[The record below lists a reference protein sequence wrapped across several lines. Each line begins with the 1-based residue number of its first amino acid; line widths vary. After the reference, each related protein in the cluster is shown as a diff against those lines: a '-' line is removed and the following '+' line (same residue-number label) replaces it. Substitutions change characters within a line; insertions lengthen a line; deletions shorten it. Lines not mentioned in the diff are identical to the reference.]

1 MKEADQKR
9 IPFTNKQLFSGFTS
23 LYQNKPLKYLL
34 YGTSIQRLV
43 FSGFPIYIVIWTSP
57 LLKDQAWLGGAFQSF
72 WACGTLCAALFLSF
86 IAKPEHAKA
95 AVPALMLIFGLL
107 LSPLG
112 WIDHVVLGAVN
123 LIVIGM
129 ISGVVNIYIEGYLQR
144 VTEGENRGR
153 SLGAFFAV
161 NSSFMPLGYLC
172 RRDVVGGRQSG
183 IFIPHRRTARAVRR
197 VFNDE
202 IILFMGKTDE
212 GNGRFA
218 G

>member
-1 MKEADQKR
+1 M
-9 IPFTNKQLFSGFTS
+9 
-23 LYQNKPLKYLL
+23 L
-34 YGTSIQRLV
+34 YGTSIQQLV
-43 FSGFPIYIVIWTSP
+43 FSGFPIYIVIWTSL

-161 NSSFMPLGYLC
+161 NSSLC
-172 RRDVVGGRQSG
+172 RSAMLPQGCC
-183 IFIPHRRTARAVRR
+183 RRPSVRNIYSSSSHCPR
-197 VFNDE
+197 RS
-202 IILFMGKTDE
+202 L
-212 GNGRFA
+212 RFQ
-218 G
+218 